1 MPLSWEKITWK
12 LPENFPGRRTSLAFV
27 RGIIEKKTTKM
38 IKMPLINQLPDI
50 SAKKMSQSR
59 EMRGIDING
68 E

>member
-1 MPLSWEKITWK
+1 
-12 LPENFPGRRTSLAFV
+12 
-27 RGIIEKKTTKM
+27 M

-59 EMRGIDING
+59 EMRGIDINR